1 MLIHYLLVH
10 EGAGRTCANIAKIG
24 LHRKPLS
31 QTTPSIK
38 DHRIIEFFFL
48 KTLSSSLGRNVM

>member
-10 EGAGRTCANIAKIG
+10 EGAGRTCANIAKVG

-38 DHRIIEFFFL
+38 DHRIIEFLFL
-48 KTLSSSLGRNVM
+48 KNLK